1 MPPGHVALLSTQAL
15 HRAVDICLASCC
27 LPHPAGMREAIE
39 AAASAEVN
47 ERKIW
52 EAAKAMG
59 DQNSTFTSQR
69 ILQLRAKVSSTFF
82 LS

>member
-1 MPPGHVALLSTQAL
+1 
-15 HRAVDICLASCC
+15 
-27 LPHPAGMREAIE
+27 MREAIE

-69 ILQLRAKVSSTFF
+69 ILQLRAKVSSMGFW
-82 LS
+82 LR

>member
-1 MPPGHVALLSTQAL
+1 
-15 HRAVDICLASCC
+15 
-27 LPHPAGMREAIE
+27 MREAIE

-47 ERKIW
+47 ERKVW

-69 ILQLRAKVSSTFF
+69 ILQLRAKVGRIICCFDSPPIVLQPGS
-82 LS
+82 LCSN